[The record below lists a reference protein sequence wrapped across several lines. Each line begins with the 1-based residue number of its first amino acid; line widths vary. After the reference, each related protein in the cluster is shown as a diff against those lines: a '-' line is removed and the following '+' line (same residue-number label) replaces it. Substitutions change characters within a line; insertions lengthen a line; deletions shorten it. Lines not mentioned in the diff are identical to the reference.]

1 MKISVNDVR
10 VGHVLEHQSKLW
22 RVVKT
27 EHVKPGKGPAYLQV
41 ELKGVD
47 HPTKL
52 NERLRT
58 ADTIE
63 RVRLDET
70 DYQFLYED
78 GDQLNFMDQE
88 SFEQMALPKELVGDA
103 FVFLK
108 EGMNVTVQ
116 SYEGRPLSVAIPET
130 VVCEVVQADPVVKG
144 QTAAASYKPAILDNG
159 IRVMVPPHI
168 EMGTRVVINTTDS
181 SYVER
186 AKD

>member
-10 VGHVLEHQSKLW
+10 PGHVLEHQAKLW

-70 DYQFLYED
+70 DYQFLYDD
-78 GDQLNFMDQE
+78 GDQLHFMNQE
-88 SFEQMALPKELVGDA
+88 SFEQVALPKELVGDGV
-103 FVFLK
+103 VFLK
-108 EGMNVTVQ
+108 EGMIVTVQ
-116 SYEGRPLSVAIPET
+116 SYEGRPLSLALPET
-130 VVCEVVQADPVVKG
+130 VVCEIVQADPVVKG

-159 IRVMVPPHI
+159 VRVMVPPHI
-168 EMGTRVVINTTDS
+168 EMGTRVVVNTADS

>member
-10 VGHVLEHQSKLW
+10 PGHVLEHQGKLW
-22 RVVKT
+22 RAVKT

-70 DYQFLYED
+70 DYQFLYDD
-78 GDQLNFMDQE
+78 GGQLHFMNQE
-88 SFEQMALPKELVGDA
+88 SFEQVALDTALVGDA
-103 FVFLK
+103 VVFLK
-108 EGMNVTVQ
+108 EGMHVTVQ
-116 SYEGRPLSVAIPET
+116 SYEGRPLSVSLPET

-159 IRVMVPPHI
+159 LRVMVPPHI
-168 EMGTRVVINTTDS
+168 EMGTRIVVNTAEST
-181 SYVER
+181 YVER

>member
-10 VGHVLEHQSKLW
+10 PGQVLEHQAKLW

-41 ELKGVD
+41 ELKGVED
-47 HPTKL
+47 GTKL

-63 RVRLDET
+63 RVRLDENE
-70 DYQFLYED
+70 YQFLYED
-78 GDQLNFMDQE
+78 GDQLHFMDQE
-88 SFEQMALPKELVGDA
+88 SFEQVALDKALIGEGV
-103 FVFLK
+103 VFLK

-116 SYEGRPLSVAIPET
+116 SHEGRPLSVSLPET

-159 IRVMVPPHI
+159 LRVMVPPHI
-168 EMGTRVVINTTDS
+168 EIGTRVVVNTTEIA
-181 SYVER
+181 YVER
-186 AKD
+186 ARD

>member
-10 VGHVLEHQSKLW
+10 PGHVLEHQSRLW

-70 DYQFLYED
+70 DYQFLYDD
-78 GDQLNFMDQE
+78 GDQLHFMNQE
-88 SFEQMALPKELVGDA
+88 SFEQVALPKELVGDPV
-103 FVFLK
+103 VFLK

-116 SYEGRPLSVAIPET
+116 SYEGRPLSLSLPET

-159 IRVMVPPHI
+159 IRVMVPPHVGT
-168 EMGTRVVINTTDS
+168 GTRVVVNTADS

-186 AKD
+186 AKE

>member
-10 VGHVLEHQSKLW
+10 PGQVLEHQSRLW

-70 DYQFLYED
+70 DYQFLYDD
-78 GDQLNFMDQE
+78 GDQLHFMNQE
-88 SFEQMALPKELVGDA
+88 SFEQVALPKELVGEGL
-103 FVFLK
+103 VFLK
-108 EGMNVTVQ
+108 EGMTVTVQ
-116 SYEGRPLSVAIPET
+116 SHEGRPLSLALPET

-159 IRVMVPPHI
+159 VRVMVPPHI
-168 EMGTRVVINTTDS
+168 EMGTRVVVNTADS
-181 SYVER
+181 TYVER

>member
-10 VGHVLEHQSKLW
+10 PGQVLEHQSRLW

-70 DYQFLYED
+70 DYQFLYDD
-78 GDQLNFMDQE
+78 GDQLHFMNQE
-88 SFEQMALPKELVGDA
+88 SFEQVALPKELVGEGV
-103 FVFLK
+103 VFLK

-116 SYEGRPLSVAIPET
+116 SYEGRPLSLSLPET

-159 IRVMVPPHI
+159 VRVMVPPHI
-168 EMGTRVVINTTDS
+168 EMGTRVVINTSDS

>member
-10 VGHVLEHQSKLW
+10 PGHVLEHQGKLW
-22 RVVKT
+22 RAVKT

-63 RVRLDET
+63 RVRLDENE
-70 DYQFLYED
+70 YQFLYDD

-88 SFEQMALPKELVGDA
+88 SFEQVALPKELVGDA
-103 FVFLK
+103 LVFLK

-116 SYEGRPLSVAIPET
+116 SYEGRPLSVALPET

-159 IRVMVPPHI
+159 VRVMVPPHI
-168 EMGTRVVINTTDS
+168 EMGTRVVVNTADS